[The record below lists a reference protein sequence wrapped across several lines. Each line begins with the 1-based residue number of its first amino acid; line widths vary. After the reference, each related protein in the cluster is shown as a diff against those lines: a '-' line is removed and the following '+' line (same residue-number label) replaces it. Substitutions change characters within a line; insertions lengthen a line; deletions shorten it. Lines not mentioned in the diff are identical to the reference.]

1 MLEIIPP
8 GARTELMPGQSQ
20 DEHMIPLDAFIDET
34 MALLELSPTPDEIAT
49 EQVRMFRDAE
59 IEGRFAMCLNY

>member
-1 MLEIIPP
+1 
-8 GARTELMPGQSQ
+8 MPGQSQ